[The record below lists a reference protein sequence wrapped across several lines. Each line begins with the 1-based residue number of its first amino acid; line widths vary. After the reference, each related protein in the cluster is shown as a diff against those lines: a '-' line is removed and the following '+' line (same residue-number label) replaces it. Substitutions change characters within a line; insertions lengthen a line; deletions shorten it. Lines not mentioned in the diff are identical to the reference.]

1 MKKELFNGK
10 RLKVARIYRA
20 KTIDQVAKEI
30 GVNKK
35 DILAFEDNKYV
46 PTVENSLKLS
56 NVLKFPREY
65 FYQNENMKVVV
76 EGAHFNPQSPL
87 PRVEEISY
95 KEKLIM
101 THKIHSFMENY
112 IKFPELNLPDDLN
125 RNDDVETLSTNLRRF
140 WNLGD
145 GPIGNMVS
153 LLEVNG
159 FILSGINV
167 DRKGASSFTQKQTL
181 NSESNY
187 VISLGND
194 RKCATMR
201 NYDLAYELSYI
212 ISNELRISAK
222 NFEKDEFAC
231 AFLLPRETFLEDLV
245 NPDDLD
251 FYIELKKKWIVPIS
265 TMIFRAY
272 QLGKISYKKYNYL
285 MNEMQ
290 KQGWLKKEPLDDN
303 IKGTN
308 PQSLKRAVELIL
320 ENNIMSVNTM
330 VQNLHDAGIMLY
342 SDDLEV
348 LIGLKEG
355 ALGNCSNPKNG
366 KVIKFNNKK

>member
-10 RLKVARIYRA
+10 KLKVARIYRA
-20 KTIDQVAKEI
+20 KTVDQLAKEI

-65 FYQNENMKVVV
+65 FYQNENMKVTV
-76 EGAHFNPQSPL
+76 ESAHFNPQSTL

-101 THKIHSFMENY
+101 THKIYSFMQDY
-112 IKFPELNLPDDLN
+112 IKYPELNLPDDLN
-125 RNDDVETLSTNLRRF
+125 RNEDVEVLASKLRRF

-159 FILSGINV
+159 LILSAINI
-167 DRKGASSFTQKQTL
+167 DRKGASPFTQKQTL
-181 NSESNY
+181 NASTNY

-194 RKCATMR
+194 RKCATIR
-201 NYDLAYELSYI
+201 NYDLAYELSFI

-231 AFLLPRETFLEDLV
+231 AFLLPKETFLEDLV

-272 QLGKISYKKYNYL
+272 QLGKINYKKYNYL

-290 KQGWLKKEPLDDN
+290 KQGWLNKEPLDDN

-308 PQSLKRAVELIL
+308 PQALKRGVELIF
-320 ENNIMSVNTM
+320 ENNIMSSNTM
-330 VQNLHDAGIMLY
+330 VQNLNDAGIVLY
-342 SDDLEV
+342 PEDLEI
-348 LIGLKEG
+348 LMGLKEG
-355 ALGNCSNPKNG
+355 TLGNNPKSKNG
-366 KVIKFNNKK
+366 KVINFKGKR